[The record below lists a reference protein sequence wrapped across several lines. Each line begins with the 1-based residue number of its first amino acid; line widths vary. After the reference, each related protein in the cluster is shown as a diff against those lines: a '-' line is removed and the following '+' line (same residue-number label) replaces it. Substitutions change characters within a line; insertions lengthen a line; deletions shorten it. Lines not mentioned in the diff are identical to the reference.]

1 VKHSNILSGGIV
13 LLLSVTLMLPW
24 ALASADRA
32 GLLSPVEDRPEAPE
46 FELQGPDGETY
57 RLSQWRGQPVIVNF
71 WATWCPPC
79 RAEMPSMQ
87 RAWEQLQ
94 AEGVQLIAI
103 NVGEEVGEIQAFL
116 EQAPVSFP
124 LPMDADMRV
133 SQAWPMTGLPT
144 TFVVDADGRLAYKAQ
159 GEREWDDPALLD
171 LVRALRSQQPQ

>member
-1 VKHSNILSGGIV
+1 VKHSNIVALGILLFAALIPPAAFAESGGK
-13 LLLSVTLMLPW
+13 
-24 ALASADRA
+24 A
-32 GLLSPVEDRPEAPE
+32 LLSPIAERPEAPD

-94 AEGVQLIAI
+94 NEGVQLIAI
-103 NVGEEVGEIQAFL
+103 NVGEGAGEIQAFL
-116 EQAPVSFP
+116 EQAPVTFP

-133 SQAWPMTGLPT
+133 SQTWPMTGLPT
-144 TFVVDADGRLAYKAQ
+144 TFVVDATGRLAYKAQ

-171 LVRALRSQQPQ
+171 LVRALRQ